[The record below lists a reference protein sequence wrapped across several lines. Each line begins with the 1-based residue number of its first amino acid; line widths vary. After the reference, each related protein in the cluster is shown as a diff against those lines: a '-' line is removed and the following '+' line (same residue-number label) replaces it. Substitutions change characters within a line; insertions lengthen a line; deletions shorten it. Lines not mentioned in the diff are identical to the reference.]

1 MPDKD
6 DKALDEIERIQI
18 ALRESIEQAKDLA
31 EKSERLVKQH
41 RKKVETEDSG

>member
-6 DKALDEIERIQI
+6 DRALDEIERIQV

-31 EKSERLVKQH
+31 EKSARLIKQH
-41 RKKVETEDSG
+41 RKKTETEE